1 MLDSQT
7 SDAPLHMVQLVID
20 GRDLERSAQRQRLPR
35 DHEDTGYLLHG
46 HLSALFGDLQPQP
59 FHGHYLSRD
68 IEVLGYC
75 HSDRDT
81 LRQRAEEFAE
91 PMVLGSVKDLASK
104 AMPATWTPGRRLDFD
119 VRVCPVVRLSS
130 AVDDHRAGA
139 EVDAFQA
146 ARMRGDRGSSKAEI
160 YRGWLAR
167 RLEGA
172 AHLLDFD
179 IQRLRNTRLVR
190 RRQHKEADGRRQAPR
205 LHKPDAWLRGTLAVA
220 DADAFGR
227 LLARGVGRHRAF
239 GFGMLRLRPS
249 RAAQPPC

>member
-1 MLDSQT
+1 MLESST
-7 SDAPLHMVQLVID
+7 ANAPLHMVQLVLD

-59 FHGHYLSRD
+59 FHGHYLRRD
-68 IEVLGYC
+68 VEVLGYC
-75 HSDRDT
+75 TSDHDT
-81 LRQRAEEFAE
+81 LRRRAEEFAE
-91 PMVLGSVKDLASK
+91 PMVLDSLQHLASK

-130 AVDDHRAGA
+130 AAGGFRAGA

-146 ARMRGDRGSSKAEI
+146 ARMRGDKDSSKAEV
-160 YRGWLAR
+160 YRGWLER
-167 RLEGA
+167 RLDGA
-172 AHLLDFD
+172 AQLLDFD

-190 RRQHKEADGRRQAPR
+190 RRQHKETDGRRQAPR
-205 LHKPDAWLRGTLAVA
+205 LTKPDAWLRGTLEVA

-249 RAAQPPC
+249 RSVQPPC

>member
-1 MLDSQT
+1 MLEAPT
-7 SDAPLHMVQLVID
+7 SDAPLHMVQLVLD

-46 HLSALFGDLQPQP
+46 HLSALFGDLLPQP
-59 FHGHYLSRD
+59 FHGHYLRRD
-68 IEVLGYC
+68 VEVLGYC

-81 LRQRAEEFAE
+81 LWQRAQEFAE
-91 PMVLGSVKDLASK
+91 PMVLGSVQRLASK
-104 AMPATWTPGRRLDFD
+104 AMPTVWAPGRRLDFD

-130 AVDDHRAGA
+130 AVGGYHAGS

-146 ARMRGDRGSSKAEI
+146 ARMRGDQASSKAEV
-160 YRGWLAR
+160 YRGWLDR
-167 RLEGA
+167 RLDGA
-172 AHLLDFD
+172 AQLLDFD

-190 RRQHKEADGRRQAPR
+190 RNRHKEPDGRRKSPR
-205 LHKPDAWLRGTLAVA
+205 LHKPDAWLRGTLEVA

-227 LLARGVGRHRAF
+227 LLARGIGRHRAF

-249 RAAQPPC
+249 RTPQSC